1 MVLYYKINTSP
12 QPSLSKGEEEI
23 PPHLPLRKGRGNFLY
38 IRTLSYFVVI
48 TSKININKM
57 NLIIVESPTKAKT
70 IQRFLPADF
79 VVRSSF
85 GHVRDLPK
93 GKIGV
98 DTENNFE
105 PQYVVSIVARKKL
118 AEIKKVLPKAT
129 KVILASDEDREGEA
143 IAWHLTQALGLT
155 TDDRK
160 PSSNI
165 NPPALLLKGGK
176 GGLKNTRQSKVSV
189 ERIVFHEITKSAIE
203 RALQNPREIDM
214 ALVNAQQARR
224 ILDRLVGYELSPF
237 LWQKVAKGLS
247 AGRVQSVAVRLIVE
261 REREV
266 QAFKPEEYWS
276 IEALLQKILN
286 PKSEILNKSQIQ
298 NSNVPNEF
306 LATLTKINNLALPK
320 LGIKTQAEAQTIVDD
335 LKDADWQVAQI
346 EQKDTQRHPMPPFI
360 TSTLQQDAVNKL
372 HFSAKQTMQIAQQL
386 YEGVA
391 LGKEGSVGLI
401 TYMRTDS
408 TNLAQEA
415 LGAIGKYILDKFGQ
429 DYLPEG
435 ARVYKTK
442 SKGAQEAHEAIRP
455 THIAFEP
462 DKIKPYLTPQ
472 QYKLYDLI
480 WRRTLACQMASAVIN
495 TLTVDIEAKSKQSP
509 HFVKGGLP
517 ASPAKRGEGGIYTFR
532 ANGSQIKFDGFLKI
546 YDGRIQE
553 TVLPPLAAKETLDL
567 KELKPNQHF
576 TQPPARFSEASLIK
590 ALEAEGIG
598 RPSTYA
604 PIISTI
610 QDRNYVNK
618 NADRKFMPTEIG
630 FTVNDLLVEHFP
642 EVVDIKFTAHIEEDF
657 DKIAAGTIKWTEVL
671 KEFYEPFKK
680 NLTAKYEEVKKQKQ
694 EPEPTDKAC
703 PNCGSPLVI
712 RTSRFGKFYACSGF
726 PKCRYTASLV
736 EEKNDRME
744 ILYCPKCVEG
754 KVVAKRTK
762 RGKMFYGCSRYPDCD
777 FALWDKPTGEKCPQ
791 CSSPLVETKQGIK
804 CSNKECDY
812 KERKEPIK
820 E

>member
-1 MVLYYKINTSP
+1 
-12 QPSLSKGEEEI
+12 
-23 PPHLPLRKGRGNFLY
+23 
-38 IRTLSYFVVI
+38 
-48 TSKININKM
+48 M

-79 VVRSSF
+79 VVRSSY

-98 DTENNFE
+98 DVEHDFE
-105 PQYVVSIVARKKL
+105 PQYVVSIAARKKL
-118 AEIKKVLPKAT
+118 AEIKKVLSKAT

-143 IAWHLTQALGLT
+143 IAWHLTQALDLGGS
-155 TDDRK
+155 K
-160 PSSNI
+160 SPSS
-165 NPPALLLKGGK
+165 AKASEGK
-176 GGLKNTRQSKVSV
+176 QKSKIKPTSTEAKTSKKIPT

-203 RALQNPREIDM
+203 RALENPREIDM

-237 LWQKVAKGLS
+237 LWRKVAKGLS

-261 REREV
+261 REREI
-266 QAFKPEEYWS
+266 QKFKPEEYWS
-276 IEALLQKILN
+276 IEALLKKPNTADEFTASLIKQN
-286 PKSEILNKSQIQ
+286 NKAI
-298 NSNVPNEF
+298 
-306 LATLTKINNLALPK
+306 PK
-320 LGIKTQAEAQTIVDD
+320 LGIKTQSEAEKIVND
-335 LKDADWQVAQI
+335 LKNANWQVAQI
-346 EQKDTQRHPMPPFI
+346 EQKDTHKYPAPPFV

-386 YEGVA
+386 YEGVS
-391 LGKEGSVGLI
+391 LGQEGSVGLI

-415 LGAIGKYILDKFGQ
+415 LGSIGKYILDNFGKE
-429 DYLPEG
+429 YLPEG
-435 ARVYKTK
+435 ARIYKTK

-455 THIAFEP
+455 THITFEP
-462 DKIKPYLTPQ
+462 EKIKAYLTPQ

-480 WRRTLACQMASAVIN
+480 WRRTLACQMANAVIN
-495 TLTVDIEAKSKQSP
+495 TMAVDVEANKLNNKN
-509 HFVKGGLP
+509 
-517 ASPAKRGEGGIYTFR
+517 IYTFR

-546 YDGRIQE
+546 YDGRLQE
-553 TVLPPLAAKETLDL
+553 TILPPLKVKENLDL
-567 KELKPNQHF
+567 KELKPDQHF
-576 TQPPARFSEASLIK
+576 TQPPARYSEASLIK
-590 ALEAEGIG
+590 ALESEGIG

-618 NADRKFMPTEIG
+618 NEDRKFAPTEIG

-657 DKIAAGTIKWTEVL
+657 DRIAEGTIEWTEVL

-694 EPEPTDKAC
+694 EPEATDKIC
-703 PNCGSPLVI
+703 PQCGAPLVI
-712 RTSRFGKFYACSGF
+712 RTSRFGKFYACSKF
-726 PKCRYTASLV
+726 PKCRYTANIA
-736 EEKNDRME
+736 ND
-744 ILYCPKCVEG
+744 IGPSCPKCVEG
-754 KVVAKRTK
+754 QVISRRTK
-762 RGKMFYGCSRYPDCD
+762 RGKIFYGCSRYPACD
-777 FALWDKPTGEKCPQ
+777 FALWDKPTGEKCPK
-791 CSSPLVETKQGIK
+791 CLAPLVETKKGVK

-812 KERKEPIK
+812 KESKEQIK

>member
-1 MVLYYKINTSP
+1 
-12 QPSLSKGEEEI
+12 
-23 PPHLPLRKGRGNFLY
+23 
-38 IRTLSYFVVI
+38 
-48 TSKININKM
+48 M

-98 DTENNFE
+98 DIEHNFE

-143 IAWHLTQALGLT
+143 IAWHLTQALDLPT
-155 TDDRK
+155 AK
-160 PSSNI
+160 S
-165 NPPALLLKGGK
+165 NPPAPLLKGGK
-176 GGLKNTRQSKVSV
+176 GRLKKPASTKVTV

-214 ALVNAQQARR
+214 DLVNAQQARR

-261 REREV
+261 REREI
-266 QAFKPEEYWS
+266 QKFKPEEYWS
-276 IEALLQKILN
+276 I
-286 PKSEILNKSQIQ
+286 
-298 NSNVPNEF
+298 V
-306 LATLTKINNLALPK
+306 ATLLKLKNKNEKVKAEENGEGQFEATLIKTNDKQIPK
-320 LGIKTQAEAQTIVDD
+320 FGIKTQTEAQTIVDD
-335 LKDADWQVAQI
+335 LKDAGWQVAQI
-346 EQKDTQRHPMPPFI
+346 EKKDTNKYPAPPFV

-386 YEGVA
+386 YEGIT

-408 TNLAQEA
+408 MNLAQEA
-415 LGAIGKYILDKFGQ
+415 LAVIGKYILDKFGQ

-435 ARVYKTK
+435 ARIYKTK
-442 SKGAQEAHEAIRP
+442 AKGAQEAHEAIRP
-455 THIAFEP
+455 THVTFEP
-462 DKIKPYLTPQ
+462 DQIKQFLTPQ

-480 WRRTLACQMASAVIN
+480 WRRTLACQMANAVIG
-495 TLTVDIEAKSKQSP
+495 TLTVDIDAKKSNSKN
-509 HFVKGGLP
+509 V
-517 ASPAKRGEGGIYTFR
+517 YTFR

-546 YDGRIQE
+546 YNGKIQE
-553 TVLPPLAAKETLDL
+553 NILPPLVAKENLDL

-576 TQPPARFSEASLIK
+576 TQPLARFSEASLIK
-590 ALEAEGIG
+590 TLEAEGIG

-618 NADRKFMPTEIG
+618 DDNRKFMPTEIG
-630 FTVNDLLVEHFP
+630 FLVNDLLVEHFP
-642 EVVDIKFTAHIEEDF
+642 EVVDINFTAHIEEDF
-657 DKIAAGTIKWTEVL
+657 DRIAAGTIEWTEVL
-671 KEFYEPFKK
+671 KEFYGPFKT
-680 NLTAKYEEVKKQKQ
+680 NLTQKYEEVEKQKQ
-694 EPEPTDKAC
+694 EPEKTDKTC
-703 PNCGSPLVI
+703 PKCASPLVI

-726 PKCRYTASLV
+726 PKCRYTENLNNHP
-736 EEKNDRME
+736 KLN
-744 ILYCPKCVEG
+744 IYCPKCVEG
-754 KVVAKRTK
+754 EMVTK
-762 RGKMFYGCSRYPDCD
+762 KTKKGKIFYACSRYPDCD
-777 FALWDKPTGEKCPQ
+777 FALWDKPTGAKCPQ
-791 CSSPLVETKQGIK
+791 CGSLLVWTKNNKIR
-804 CSNKECDY
+804 CSDKDC
-812 KERKEPIK
+812 RK
-820 E
+820 

>member
-1 MVLYYKINTSP
+1 
-12 QPSLSKGEEEI
+12 
-23 PPHLPLRKGRGNFLY
+23 
-38 IRTLSYFVVI
+38 
-48 TSKININKM
+48 M

-85 GHVRDLPK
+85 GHVRDLPR

-98 DTENNFE
+98 DTEHNFE
-105 PQYVVSIVARKKL
+105 PQYVVSIAARKKL

-129 KVILASDEDREGEA
+129 KIILASDEDREGEA
-143 IAWHLTQALGLT
+143 IAWHLTQALGLG
-155 TDDRK
+155 
-160 PSSNI
+160 
-165 NPPALLLKGGK
+165 NPKSGILNPKQK
-176 GGLKNTRQSKVSV
+176 QNTKSKISKDTQIPT

-203 RALQNPREIDM
+203 RALANPREIDM

-261 REREV
+261 REREI
-266 QAFKPEEYWS
+266 QKFKPEEYWS
-276 IEALLQKILN
+276 IEALLSKQKTY
-286 PKSEILNKSQIQ
+286 
-298 NSNVPNEF
+298 NSKQEEF
-306 LATLTKINNLALPK
+306 LAALIKINDKPVPK
-320 LGIKTQAEAQTIVDD
+320 LGIKNQSEAEKIVND
-335 LKDADWQVAQI
+335 LKDAAWQVAQI
-346 EQKDTQRHPMPPFI
+346 EQKDTNKYPAPPFV

-386 YEGVA
+386 YEGVS
-391 LGKEGSVGLI
+391 LGEDGSVGLI

-415 LGAIGKYILDKFGQ
+415 LGAIGKYILDNFGK

-435 ARVYKTK
+435 ARIYKTK

-455 THIAFEP
+455 THISFEP
-462 DKIKPYLTPQ
+462 EKIKQYLTPQ

-480 WRRTLACQMASAVIN
+480 WCRTLACQMANAVIN
-495 TLTVDIEAKSKQSP
+495 TLTVDVDAKSSRVILSEAKNLKKDSS
-509 HFVKGGLP
+509 VATLP
-517 ASPAKRGEGGIYTFR
+517 QNDKKNNTYAFR

-553 TVLPPLAAKETLDL
+553 NILPPLEEKESLNL

-576 TQPPARFSEASLIK
+576 TQPPARYSEASLIK
-590 ALEAEGIG
+590 ALEKEGIG

-618 NADRKFMPTEIG
+618 NADKKFAPTEIG

-657 DKIAAGTIKWTEVL
+657 DRIAEGSIEWTEVL

-680 NLTAKYEEVKKQKQ
+680 NLTAKYENVAKQKK
-694 EPEPTDKAC
+694 EPEKTDKLC
-703 PNCGSPLVI
+703 PKCASPLVI

-726 PKCRYTASLV
+726 PKCRYTASLS
-736 EEKNDRME
+736 EETTNQNGQKME
-744 ILYCPKCVEG
+744 LACPKCVEG
-754 KVVAKRTK
+754 NVVAKRTK
-762 RGKMFYGCSRYPDCD
+762 RGKIFYGCSRYPDCD
-777 FALWDKPTGEKCPQ
+777 FASWDKPTGQKCPE
-791 CSSPLVETKQGIK
+791 CSSPLVENKYGIK
-804 CSNKECDY
+804 CSNKECNY
-812 KERKEPIK
+812 KEKNSNRE
-820 E
+820 

>member
-1 MVLYYKINTSP
+1 
-12 QPSLSKGEEEI
+12 
-23 PPHLPLRKGRGNFLY
+23 
-38 IRTLSYFVVI
+38 
-48 TSKININKM
+48 M

-98 DTENNFE
+98 DTEHNFE

-118 AEIKKVLPKAT
+118 AEIKKVLPKAA

-143 IAWHLTQALGLT
+143 IAWHLTQALGLGN
-155 TDDRK
+155 
-160 PSSNI
+160 SN
-165 NPPALLLKGGK
+165 NQET
-176 GGLKNTRQSKVSV
+176 NSKKKSNAKSASTETKTSKKIPT

-203 RALQNPREIDM
+203 RALQNPRQIDM

-261 REREV
+261 REREI
-266 QAFKPEEYWS
+266 QKFKPEEYWT

-286 PKSEILNKSQIQ
+286 SKSEILNKSQIQ
-298 NSNVPNEF
+298 NPNIPNEF
-306 LATLTKINNLALPK
+306 LATLTKVNNLAIPK
-320 LGIKTQAEAQTIVDD
+320 LGIKTQSEAGKIIDD
-335 LKDADWQVAQI
+335 LKDAAWQVARI
-346 EQKDTQRHPMPPFI
+346 EQKDTNKYPAPPFV

-386 YEGVA
+386 YEGIN

-415 LGAIGKYILDKFGQ
+415 LGSIGKYILDKFGKN
-429 DYLPEG
+429 YLPEG
-435 ARVYKTK
+435 ARIYKTK

-462 DKIKPYLTPQ
+462 DKIKQFLTPQ

-480 WRRTLACQMASAVIN
+480 WRRTLACQMANAIIN
-495 TLTVDIEAKSKQSP
+495 TLTVNVDAKKSPSVILSDSEGSKI
-509 HFVKGGLP
+509 LP
-517 ASPAKRGEGGIYTFR
+517 PPRRGQNDKDNNIYTFR

-553 TVLPPLAAKETLDL
+553 NILPPLKAKENLDL
-567 KELKPNQHF
+567 KELKPGQHF
-576 TQPPARFSEASLIK
+576 TQPPARYSEASLIK

-610 QDRNYVNK
+610 
-618 NADRKFMPTEIG
+618 
-630 FTVNDLLVEHFP
+630 
-642 EVVDIKFTAHIEEDF
+642 
-657 DKIAAGTIKWTEVL
+657 
-671 KEFYEPFKK
+671 
-680 NLTAKYEEVKKQKQ
+680 
-694 EPEPTDKAC
+694 
-703 PNCGSPLVI
+703 
-712 RTSRFGKFYACSGF
+712 
-726 PKCRYTASLV
+726 
-736 EEKNDRME
+736 
-744 ILYCPKCVEG
+744 
-754 KVVAKRTK
+754 
-762 RGKMFYGCSRYPDCD
+762 
-777 FALWDKPTGEKCPQ
+777 
-791 CSSPLVETKQGIK
+791 
-804 CSNKECDY
+804 
-812 KERKEPIK
+812 
-820 E
+820 

>member
-1 MVLYYKINTSP
+1 
-12 QPSLSKGEEEI
+12 
-23 PPHLPLRKGRGNFLY
+23 
-38 IRTLSYFVVI
+38 
-48 TSKININKM
+48 M

-85 GHVRDLPK
+85 GHVRDLPAK
-93 GKIGV
+93 KIGV
-98 DTENNFE
+98 DTEHNFE
-105 PQYVVSIVARKKL
+105 PQYVVSIAARKKL

-143 IAWHLTQALGLT
+143 IAWHLVKALGL
-155 TDDRK
+155 DESKNAR
-160 PSSNI
+160 
-165 NPPALLLKGGK
+165 PASLGEAGEKVK
-176 GGLKNTRQSKVSV
+176 SKNF

-237 LWQKVAKGLS
+237 LWRKVAKGLS

-261 REREV
+261 REREI

-276 IEALLQKILN
+276 IEALLSKVIATPPWRGKQSRDSDANNGIAASSLDKLGTPRN
-286 PKSEILNKSQIQ
+286 D
-298 NSNVPNEF
+298 EF
-306 LATLTKINNLALPK
+306 LATLIKQNNQQIPK
-320 LGIKTQAEAQTIVDD
+320 LGLKTQAETQTIVDD

-346 EQKDTQRHPMPPFI
+346 EQKDTNKYPAPPFV

-372 HFSAKQTMQIAQQL
+372 RFSAKQTMQIAQQL
-386 YEGVA
+386 YEGIT
-391 LGKEGSVGLI
+391 LGQEGSVGLI

-435 ARVYKTK
+435 ARIYKTK
-442 SKGAQEAHEAIRP
+442 SKGAQEAHEAVRP

-495 TLTVDIEAKSKQSP
+495 TLTVDVEAKKANGKNS
-509 HFVKGGLP
+509 
-517 ASPAKRGEGGIYTFR
+517 YTFR

-553 TVLPPLAAKETLDL
+553 NILPPLVAKENLDL

-657 DKIAAGTIKWTEVL
+657 DKIAAGAIVWTEVL

-726 PKCRYTASLV
+726 PKCRYTASL
-736 EEKNDRME
+736 EEKNGQME
-744 ILYCPKCVEG
+744 NLYCPKCVEG

-762 RGKMFYGCSRYPDCD
+762 RGKMFYGCSRYPECD

-791 CSSPLVETKQGIK
+791 CGSPLVENKQGVK
-804 CSNKECDY
+804 CSNKECGY
-812 KERKEPIK
+812 KEKESASQIK
-820 E
+820 D

>member
-1 MVLYYKINTSP
+1 
-12 QPSLSKGEEEI
+12 
-23 PPHLPLRKGRGNFLY
+23 
-38 IRTLSYFVVI
+38 
-48 TSKININKM
+48 M

-70 IQRFLPADF
+70 IQRFLSADF

-105 PQYVVSIVARKKL
+105 PQYVVSIAARKKI
-118 AEIKKVLPKAT
+118 AEIKKSLPKAK

-143 IAWHLTQALGLT
+143 IAWHLTQALSL
-155 TDDRK
+155 DNK
-160 PSSNI
+160 
-165 NPPALLLKGGK
+165 K
-176 GGLKNTRQSKVSV
+176 V
-189 ERIVFHEITKSAIE
+189 ERIVFHEITKTAIDK
-203 RALQNPREIDM
+203 ALANPRAIDM

-237 LWQKVAKGLS
+237 LWKKIAKGLS

-261 REREV
+261 RERAI

-276 IEALLQKILN
+276 IEALLQS
-286 PKSEILNKSQIQ
+286 PKALENTFTANLIKQ
-298 NSNVPNEF
+298 NDK
-306 LATLTKINNLALPK
+306 AIPK
-320 LGIKTQAEAQTIVDD
+320 LGVKTQNEAQAIVDD
-335 LKDADWQVAQI
+335 LTGAAWQVAQI
-346 EQKDTQRHPMPPFI
+346 EQKDTNKYPAPPFV

-386 YEGVA
+386 YEGVT
-391 LGKEGSVGLI
+391 LGSEGSVGLI

-415 LGAIGKYILDKFGQ
+415 LGTIGKYILDTFGKE
-429 DYLPEG
+429 YLPEG
-435 ARVYKTK
+435 ARIYKTK

-455 THIAFEP
+455 TNITLEP
-462 DKIKPYLTPQ
+462 EKIKEYLTPQ
-472 QYKLYDLI
+472 QFKLYDLI
-480 WRRTLACQMASAVIN
+480 WRRTLACQMASAIIN
-495 TLTVDIEAKSKQSP
+495 TLAVDIKAQKPSSKN
-509 HFVKGGLP
+509 HY
-517 ASPAKRGEGGIYTFR
+517 IFR

-546 YDGRIQE
+546 YEGKIQE
-553 TVLPPLAAKETLDL
+553 NILPLLKINEQLNL
-567 KELKPNQHF
+567 KELTPNQHF
-576 TQPPARFSEASLIK
+576 TQPPARYSEASLIK

-618 NADRKFMPTEIG
+618 NEDRKFAPTEIG
-630 FTVNDLLVEHFP
+630 CTVNDLLVEHFP

-657 DKIAAGTIKWTEVL
+657 DKIAEGEIDWTEVL

-680 NLTAKYEEVKKQKQ
+680 NLTAKYEEVKKQKK
-694 EPEPTDKAC
+694 EPEKTDKTC
-703 PNCGSPLVI
+703 PKCGAPLLI

-726 PKCRYTASLV
+726 PKCRYTASL
-736 EEKNDRME
+736 EEKTTNQNGQTTD
-744 ILYCPKCVEG
+744 LFCPKCVEG

-762 RGKMFYGCSRYPDCD
+762 RGKIFYGCSRYPDCD
-777 FALWDKPTGEKCPQ
+777 FALWDKPTGQKCPE
-791 CSSPLVETKQGIK
+791 CSSPLVENKSGIK
-804 CSNKECDY
+804 CSNKECSY
-812 KERKEPIK
+812 KEKKEMIK
-820 E
+820 EQ